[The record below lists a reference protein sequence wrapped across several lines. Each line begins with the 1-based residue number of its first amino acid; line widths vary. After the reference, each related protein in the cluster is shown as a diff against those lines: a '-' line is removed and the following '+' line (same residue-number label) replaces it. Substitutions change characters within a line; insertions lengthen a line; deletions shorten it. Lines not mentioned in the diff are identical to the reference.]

1 MTYREN
7 YEARMKAYGETSLE
21 SMKINSRH
29 NLRISMFNSPSY
41 QQVLLSKLSTP
52 VEEALKID
60 ALINDNGDIKDE
72 KKIST
77 FFENDIS
84 SGCLID
90 FQDKKWLMLHYDN
103 MNDIY
108 KRGIIRRCYTTLR
121 WQDNN
126 LDIREAWF
134 ARKTDVSPNFGIEE
148 GKIMTLPDER
158 RQIILQSN
166 EHTQKFKKTQRFILD
181 NRAWE
186 IITLDDIADGI
197 INVVLKES
205 QLNPSTDSLELRI
218 ANYQEVIYKVIITN
232 GESTSVSI
240 DQSLQLNVEAFK
252 NTTPIPINELTFT
265 SLDESIATVNSNGLI
280 IPVSTGTVYIQ
291 ANYKNASAQIKLTV
305 RDLQYNN
312 YTVDIEGSEFI
323 YLGAKQ
329 TYKALFKNN
338 GAEISEKAVFSLFDE
353 DGKSVTKKAIV
364 SGIQGNSITLLGD
377 TKLMGYIVLS
387 VTSENGLIKG
397 SRKLRVKGYL

>member
-77 FFENDIS
+77 FVENDIS

-205 QLNPSTDSLELRI
+205 QLNTSTDSLELRI
-218 ANYQEVIYKVIITN
+218 ANYQEVIYKVNIAN
-232 GESTSVSI
+232 GENTSISI

-280 IPVSTGTVYIQ
+280 TPVSTGTVYIQ
-291 ANYKNASAQIKLTV
+291 ANYKKASAQIKLTV
-305 RDLQYNN
+305 RDIQYNN

-338 GAEISEKAVFSLFDE
+338 GVEISEKAVFSLFDE

-364 SGIQGNSITLLGD
+364 SGIQGISITLLGD
-377 TKLMGYIVLS
+377 MKLMGYIMLCVS
-387 VTSENGLIKG
+387 SENGLIKG
-397 SRKLRVKGYL
+397 CRKLRVKGYL